1 MESGLT
7 DFVSIENGAGIA
19 RITCGWKLAHLPL
32 EAVRC
37 YWRDVHSPAIS
48 RRAGLYEYRHS
59 QFKDVDATLLAPVAG
74 INYSCPADQQ
84 LMWLSDVRY
93 RNQAALDLFTISP
106 GADVRAL
113 ILGDIDLLVDQS
125 TTYKSVGDDA
135 KTYLDTTGEPTPIGP
150 AAAGSVG
157 LFFRQNGDAAT
168 FRAGLTAIAALWA
181 RTPGVKRVRLN
192 LFEAPDMEAER
203 QAGYPIKTHPVERQY
218 QAWIDLMLDSDAVA
232 KTLLTAADGV
242 DYASFIREIHA
253 YPVNSLY
260 TFVYNTKPTLVALR
274 GYAAYQSIM
283 AFNAQ
288 HQVQPALLEW
298 MYGDI
303 VNGIQPKEEAA

>member
-1 MESGLT
+1 MSDL
-7 DFVSIENGAGIA
+7 VAIENGAGIA
-19 RITCGWKLAHLPL
+19 RITCGWKLPHLPL
-32 EAVRC
+32 EAVRS

-59 QFKDVDATLLAPVAG
+59 QFRDVEPALFAPIAG
-74 INYSCPADQQ
+74 INTVCPADQQ

-93 RNQAALDLFTISP
+93 RNQAALDLFTVSP

-135 KTYLDTTGEPTPIGP
+135 KTYVDSTGVPTPVGP
-150 AAAGSVG
+150 AVAGSYGV
-157 LFFRQNGDAAT
+157 FFRQAGDAAA
-168 FRAGLTAIAALWA
+168 FRAGMAALAARWA
-181 RTPGVKRVRLN
+181 ATPGVLRVRLN

-203 QAGYPIKTHPVERQY
+203 KAGYPIKTHPVERQY
-218 QAWIDLMLDSDAVA
+218 QAWIDLILASDSIA
-232 KTLLTAADGV
+232 KTLLTSADGV

-274 GYAAYQSIM
+274 GYAAYQSIT

-288 HQVQPALLEW
+288 HQVQAPLLEW

-303 VNGIQPKEEAA
+303 VNGIQPKGEAA